1 MSLAWLVAED
11 DGAKGAVVR
20 GLAERDEGL
29 GDVRKTLEAQMR
41 GDTEVEGAEREV
53 LETLVAFL

>member
-1 MSLAWLVAED
+1 
-11 DGAKGAVVR
+11 
-20 GLAERDEGL
+20 LAERDEGL